1 VSTRG
6 RHEPAARERGSN
18 GHLGRDKLVVAAA
31 DLADREG
38 WLNLS
43 LSRVAKEVDRHVTSL
58 YSYVDGLEGL
68 RREITLLALEELGQ
82 QLWQAALGRSGSDAL
97 LAVATVYRDYA
108 CAHPGRIEALTTF
121 QDSSDDEV
129 RARGRY
135 LAEPVNA
142 ILRSI
147 GLDESQVVHA
157 HRVFFSA
164 LRGFTI
170 TEATTGFRLP
180 ISVDETFDQLL
191 ALFVD
196 ALTGGTWPQLT
207 ATAAS
212 A

>member
-6 RHEPAARERGSN
+6 RHEPAARDRGGN
-18 GHLGRDKLVVAAA
+18 GHLGRDKLVTAAA

-38 WLNLS
+38 WLSLN

-82 QLWQAALGRSGSDAL
+82 QLWQAALGRSGPDGLVS
-97 LAVATVYRDYA
+97 VATVYRRYA

-121 QDSSDDEV
+121 QDTTDDEV
-129 RARGRY
+129 RARAQY
-135 LAEPVNA
+135 LGEPVNA
-142 ILRSI
+142 ILRSL
-147 GLDESQVVHA
+147 GLDDHQVIHA
-157 HRVFFSA
+157 HRVFFAA

-170 TEATTGFRLP
+170 TEATTGFRAP
-180 ISVDETFDQLL
+180 YSVDESFEQMLT
-191 ALFVD
+191 LFVD
-196 ALTGGTWPQLT
+196 ALSAGAWPQLAT
-207 ATAAS
+207 TAAS